1 MFGIL
6 SFFNLIGTI
15 KKNFSLLKGRWAD
28 ANLNECGGKILIK
41 NQKSKS
47 MIEKRPFFID
57 S

>member
-15 KKNFSLLKGRWAD
+15 KKNFSLLKCRWAD

-47 MIEKRPFFID
+47 MIEKRPFFLD